1 MLLNPRIFHIV
12 NENKIQKRG
21 PGSLKE
27 RGQYFLAFGV
37 VASMLL
43 VAGFPVFVIFFFA
56 VFAYFLFKMFASGS
70 RNETREIFEFYLSA
84 NEMLRDDGRNWFGF
98 EIKDSIARGE
108 AILHR
113 MSGAPPLVYF
123 ALGALYHK
131 VGEHQSAINCLSH
144 VIENESANE
153 TAYVFPSQELRN
165 YVKVLRKI
173 ERDPADA
180 PLTSASIRALER
192 GRKLRGKALL
202 EESRAIFAKNTQVTG
217 NQSQT
222 IDNDRS
228 LPEIAQEMPRRSVTD
243 STFDAYE
250 RSLNPR
256 NGSSSPESRD
266 QKDNSKRPKKD
277 PYADR
282 KPITEVLHDIYDKNV
297 Q

>member
-1 MLLNPRIFHIV
+1 MS
-12 NENKIQKRG
+12 ENRIQKKG
-21 PGSLKE
+21 PSSIKE
-27 RGQYFLAFGV
+27 KGQYFLAFGV

-43 VAGFPVFVIFFFA
+43 VAGFPVFVLFFFG

-70 RNETREIFEFYLSA
+70 RNETRDIFEFYLSA

-98 EIKDSIARGE
+98 EIKDSITRGE
-108 AILHR
+108 TILNR

-131 VGEHQSAINCLSH
+131 IGDHQAAINCLTQ
-144 VIENESANE
+144 VIENESSNE
-153 TAYVFPSQELRN
+153 SAYVYPSQDLRN

-192 GRKLRGKALL
+192 ARKLRGKALL
-202 EESRAIFAKNTQVTG
+202 DESRSVFAKNIAANG
-217 NQSQT
+217 
-222 IDNDRS
+222 DNPKAADNGS
-228 LPEIAQEMPRRSVTD
+228 LPLPERSQELPRRSVTD
-243 STFDAYE
+243 TTFDAFE
-250 RSLNPR
+250 RSMAPSHV
-256 NGSSSPESRD
+256 SSSTSETRDRKDSSSRV
-266 QKDNSKRPKKD
+266 KKD

>member
-1 MLLNPRIFHIV
+1 MS
-12 NENKIQKRG
+12 ENRIQKKG
-21 PGSLKE
+21 PSSIKDK
-27 RGQYFLAFGV
+27 GQYFLAFGV

-43 VAGFPVFVIFFFA
+43 VAGFPVFVIFFFGI
-56 VFAYFLFKMFASGS
+56 FAYFLFKMFASGS
-70 RNETREIFEFYLSA
+70 RNETRDVFEFYLSA

-98 EIKDSIARGE
+98 ELKDSITRGE
-108 AILHR
+108 TILNR

-131 VGEHQSAINCLSH
+131 IGDHQSAVNCLSQ
-144 VIENESANE
+144 VVENETSNESA
-153 TAYVFPSQELRN
+153 YVYPSQELRN

-202 EESRAIFAKNTQVTG
+202 DESRSVLAK
-217 NQSQT
+217 T
-222 IDNDRS
+222 ITANGDNSRTEDDGRS
-228 LPEIAQEMPRRSVTD
+228 PLPERSQELPRRSVTD
-243 STFDAYE
+243 TTFDAFE
-250 RSLNPR
+250 RSIAPS
-256 NGSSSPESRD
+256 NGSSSPLETRNRR
-266 QKDNSKRPKKD
+266 DNSNGLKKD